1 MNRGIL
7 SLCRTAPL
15 LRRALHKGVD
25 STPPLR
31 WTSVGERIA
40 LYCAISFT
48 FLSYPTYVLLNLDNL
63 RPKVFNSSF
72 LLAVVFPCFFVCLN
86 MFYLF

>member
-1 MNRGIL
+1 MNRAIL
-7 SLCRTAPL
+7 SLCRNAPV

-31 WTSVGERIA
+31 WTSVGERIG
-40 LYCAISFT
+40 LYCVISVV

-63 RPKVFNSSF
+63 RPKIDNELSPEVQAQIDEIRASRK
-72 LLAVVFPCFFVCLN
+72 
-86 MFYLF
+86 